1 MEASKLLSFIVSE
14 IMSPIGFY
22 LYSWI
27 HLALTQSFI
36 IIIFIMIMMM
46 MIIFLTWSL
55 EDVLYFMVKEKIWV
69 VLRRCINWNVFGCAN
84 FINVKPF
91 SVLIDSIHPVTWSA
105 VTFAIPVRLYHHP
118 LLCCMLLMYKLE
130 ADYMYIGEAPML
142 QCLR

>member
-46 MIIFLTWSL
+46 MIIFLNWSL

-69 VLRRCINWNVFGCAN
+69 VLRRCIN
-84 FINVKPF
+84 
-91 SVLIDSIHPVTWSA
+91 
-105 VTFAIPVRLYHHP
+105 
-118 LLCCMLLMYKLE
+118 
-130 ADYMYIGEAPML
+130 
-142 QCLR
+142 